1 MMVMIMRVTFI
12 MIKREVVMSNNI
24 SKKVATILSTLK
36 EGVYERDNE
45 INLIMLA
52 MLSGKS
58 IFLYG
63 EPGTAKSMIARRVSY
78 AFKDSSFFSYLMQKF
93 STPEEIFGPYS
104 IKELR
109 EDKLVRKT
117 ANYLPEADF
126 AFLDEIWK
134 SSPAILNTLLTII
147 NEKIFRNGDEDI
159 HVPLKGLVTASNE
172 FPPQNQGLEALYDRM
187 IFRCNVEYVK
197 ERNNFQKLITEK
209 PVDNVR
215 ISNPI
220 TKDDLAA
227 IAKELYN
234 VKVGDNILDIIHAV
248 RVNIDTYNKEQEDI
262 CLSVSDRRWQK
273 IMEVIRISAY
283 ISGRNEVIPSD
294 LLLLKHSLWNN
305 LEEKDAINNII
316 DESIRQFA
324 PKKTQ
329 EYQRYKKEFDELS
342 DEIKEAY
349 QEQKYEYESVSEYNG
364 IEYFDINIQAGN
376 GKSVNLMIP
385 ITILQSKNSIKASVW
400 FDNKLKD
407 KNKYY
412 RYGNDNEYFT
422 YKCTY
427 KDGLI
432 YIEETDHDSNYNTIN
447 VQYTPK
453 QISSKGTYKS
463 VGKSAHKNY
472 LEKTNGYVE
481 KMDNIIRQNHDELEK
496 LCKQYHNFFIDESDI
511 KHTLNYYNEFID
523 DINIL
528 KLEMEKIIEMMKN
541 NPQVK

>member
-1 MMVMIMRVTFI
+1 
-12 MIKREVVMSNNI
+12 MSNNI
-24 SKKVATILSTLK
+24 SKKMEKILKALK
-36 EGVYERDNE
+36 DGVYERDNE

-52 MLSGKS
+52 MLSSKS

-63 EPGTAKSMIARRVSY
+63 EPGTAKSMIARRVSH

-117 ANYLPEADF
+117 ENYLPEADF

-147 NEKIFRNGDEDI
+147 NEKIFRNGDEDVQ
-159 HVPLKGLVTASNE
+159 VPLKGLVTASNE

-197 ERNNFQKLITEK
+197 DRNNFQRLIIEK
-209 PVDNVR
+209 PIDDVK
-215 ISNPI
+215 ISDPI
-220 TKDDLAA
+220 TKDDLDT

-234 VKVGDNILDIIHAV
+234 VKVGENIFDIIHAV
-248 RVNIDTYNKEQEDI
+248 RVKIDKYNEEQEDI

-305 LEEKDAINNII
+305 LEEKDVINDII
-316 DESIRQFA
+316 DESIRQFS
-324 PKKTQ
+324 PKKIQ
-329 EYQRYKKEFDELS
+329 EYQKYKKEFDELS
-342 DEIKEAY
+342 DEIKETY
-349 QEQKYEYESVSEYNG
+349 QEQEDVYADVSEYKG
-364 IEYFDINIQAGN
+364 AEYFNINIKAGN
-376 GKSVNLMIP
+376 GESINLMIP
-385 ITILQSKNSIKASVW
+385 ITILHSKKSVKA
-400 FDNKLKD
+400 FILHGEHLID
-407 KNKYY
+407 KHQYY
-412 RYGNDNEYFT
+412 NWENDYYT
-422 YKCTY
+422 YECIY
-427 KDGLI
+427 KNGAI
-432 YIEETDHDSNYNTIN
+432 NIVETDHDRNKDTTRETYI
-447 VQYTPK
+447 PK
-453 QISSKGTYKS
+453 KISSKGSYKP

-472 LEKTNGYVE
+472 LEKSNVYVE
-481 KMDNIIRQNHDELEK
+481 KMENIIRQNHNELEK
-496 LCKQYHNFFIDESDI
+496 LSKQYHNFFIDKYEIIS
-511 KHTLNYYNEFID
+511 TLSYYNDFIND
-523 DINIL
+523 VNLL
-528 KLEMEKIIEMMKN
+528 KLEMEKLIEMMKN

>member
-1 MMVMIMRVTFI
+1 
-12 MIKREVVMSNNI
+12 MSNNI

-117 ANYLPEADF
+117 ENYLPEADF

-172 FPPQNQGLEALYDRM
+172 FPPHNQGLEALYDRM

-197 ERNNFQKLITEK
+197 DRNNFQKLITEK

-234 VKVGDNILDIIHAV
+234 VKVGDNILDIIHAF
-248 RVNIDTYNKEQEDI
+248 RVNIDTYNKEHEDI

-283 ISGRNEVIPSD
+283 INGRNEVIPSD

-305 LEEKDAINNII
+305 LEEKEVINDII

-329 EYQRYKKEFDELS
+329 EYQKYKKEFDELS
-342 DEIKEAY
+342 DEIKETY
-349 QEQKYEYESVSEYNG
+349 KEQEDKYEDVIGHNG
-364 IEYFDINIQAGN
+364 AEFFYIKIKAGDGEN
-376 GKSVNLMIP
+376 VNLIIP
-385 ITILQSKNSIKASVW
+385 VTILQSKNSIKAYIW
-400 FDNKLKD
+400 EDNQLKNKKNYSKNYHKTYNFTYECIYKNGQIEIKEVDSGHNKD
-407 KNKYY
+407 KY
-412 RYGNDNEYFT
+412 RYYSYGNRN
-422 YKCTY
+422 
-427 KDGLI
+427 LQP
-432 YIEETDHDSNYNTIN
+432 YILKKTIL
-447 VQYTPK
+447 
-453 QISSKGTYKS
+453 KGTYKS

-472 LEKTNGYVE
+472 LEKTNSYIE
-481 KMDNIIRQNHDELEK
+481 KMDNIIRQNHNELEK
-496 LCKQYHNFFIDESDI
+496 LCKKYYNFFIEESDI

>member
-1 MMVMIMRVTFI
+1 
-12 MIKREVVMSNNI
+12 MSNDI
-24 SKKVATILSTLK
+24 SKKVETILNTLK

-45 INLIMLA
+45 INLIMLV

-117 ANYLPEADF
+117 ENYLPEADF

-159 HVPLKGLVTASNE
+159 NVPLKGLVTASNE

-197 ERNNFQKLITEK
+197 DRNNFQKLITEK
-209 PVDNVR
+209 PVDNIK

-220 TKDDLAA
+220 TKDDLDT

-248 RVNIDTYNKEQEDI
+248 RVNIDTYNKEHEDI
-262 CLSVSDRRWQK
+262 CLSISDRRWQK

-305 LEEKDAINNII
+305 LEEKDTINDII

-349 QEQKYEYESVSEYNG
+349 QEQEDEYESVKEYNG
-364 IEYFDINIQAGN
+364 IEYFDVSIKAGN
-376 GKSVNLMIP
+376 GEYVHLMIP
-385 ITILQSKNSIKASVW
+385 LTILQSKNTIKAFIW
-400 FDNKLKD
+400 DGNQLKEE
-407 KNKYY
+407 KSY
-412 RYGNDNEYFT
+412 RNNYNNYGNFNFT
-422 YKCTY
+422 YECVYENGEIKI
-427 KDGLI
+427 KEVDRGHDNRERI
-432 YIEETDHDSNYNTIN
+432 ESYI
-447 VQYTPK
+447 PK
-453 QISSKGTYKS
+453 KTVSKGTYKS

>member
-1 MMVMIMRVTFI
+1 
-12 MIKREVVMSNNI
+12 MSNDI
-24 SKKVATILSTLK
+24 SKKIEKILKTLK
-36 EGVYERDNE
+36 DGVYERDNE

-63 EPGTAKSMIARRVSY
+63 EPGTAKSMIARRVSH

-117 ANYLPEADF
+117 ENYLPEADF

-147 NEKIFRNGDEDI
+147 NEKIFRNGDEDVQ
-159 HVPLKGLVTASNE
+159 VPLKGLVTASNE

-187 IFRCNVEYVK
+187 IFRCSVKYVK
-197 ERNNFQKLITEK
+197 DRNNFQRLIIEK
-209 PVDNVR
+209 PVNDII
-215 ISNPI
+215 ISDPI
-220 TKDDLAA
+220 TKDDLDT

-234 VKVGDNILDIIHAV
+234 VKVGENIFDIIHAV
-248 RVNIDTYNKEQEDI
+248 RVKIDKYNEEQEDFYI
-262 CLSVSDRRWQK
+262 SVSDRRWQK

-294 LLLLKHSLWNN
+294 LLLLKHSLWDDLDEIDVVN
-305 LEEKDAINNII
+305 DII

-329 EYQRYKKEFDELS
+329 EYQKCKKEFDELA
-342 DEIKEAY
+342 DEIKETY
-349 QEQKYEYESVSEYNG
+349 QEQEDEYEDISEYNG
-364 IEYFDINIQAGN
+364 NEYFDIDIEAGDDEN
-376 GKSVNLMIP
+376 VNLMIP
-385 ITILQSKNSIKASVW
+385 TTILHSKKSVKAFIW
-400 FDNKLKD
+400 HNDKLVD
-407 KNKYY
+407 KK
-412 RYGNDNEYFT
+412 EYEKNWCKNHFT
-422 YKCTY
+422 YECVYNNGKIEIKEVDSGY
-427 KDGLI
+427 NKDRYNSYGHRVLTP
-432 YIEETDHDSNYNTIN
+432 YIVE
-447 VQYTPK
+447 K
-453 QISSKGTYKS
+453 ISSKGTYKP

-472 LEKTNGYVE
+472 LEKSNVYIE
-481 KMDNIIRQNHDELEK
+481 KMYNIIRQNHDELEK
-496 LCKQYHNFFIDESDI
+496 LSRQNDNFFIDKYEIIS
-511 KHTLNYYNEFID
+511 TLSYYNDFIND
-523 DINIL
+523 VNLL
-528 KLEMEKIIEMMKN
+528 KLEMEKLIEMMKN

>member
-1 MMVMIMRVTFI
+1 
-12 MIKREVVMSNNI
+12 MSNDI
-24 SKKVATILSTLK
+24 SKKVETILNTLK

-117 ANYLPEADF
+117 ENYLPEADF

-172 FPPQNQGLEALYDRM
+172 FPSQNQGLEALYDRM

-197 ERNNFQKLITEK
+197 ERDNFQKLITEK
-209 PVDNVR
+209 PADNIK

-227 IAKELYN
+227 TAKELYN

-305 LEEKDAINNII
+305 LEEKDAINDII

-324 PKKTQ
+324 PKKNQ
-329 EYQRYKKEFDELS
+329 EYQKYKKEFDELS
-342 DEIKEAY
+342 DEIKESY
-349 QEQKYEYESVSEYNG
+349 QEQEDEYEDVKEYDG
-364 IEYFDINIQAGN
+364 VKYFDINITAGDDEN
-376 GKSVNLMIP
+376 VNLMIP
-385 ITILQSKNSIKASVW
+385 VTILQSKNSVKAFILQDYKLVNKKNYEKNYRQRYNFTYECIYKNGKIEIKEVDSGYNV
-400 FDNKLKD
+400 DS
-407 KNKYY
+407 YY
-412 RYGNDNEYFT
+412 SYGNRNLT
-422 YKCTY
+422 S
-427 KDGLI
+427 
-432 YIEETDHDSNYNTIN
+432 YI
-447 VQYTPK
+447 PK
-453 QISSKGTYKS
+453 KTVSKGIYKS

-472 LEKTNGYVE
+472 LEKTNGYIE
-481 KMDNIIRQNHDELEK
+481 KMDNIIRQNYDELEK

>member
-1 MMVMIMRVTFI
+1 
-12 MIKREVVMSNNI
+12 MSNDI
-24 SKKVATILSTLK
+24 SKKVETILNTLK

-117 ANYLPEADF
+117 ENYLPEADF

-209 PVDNVR
+209 PVDNIK

-234 VKVGDNILDIIHAV
+234 VKIGDNILDIIHAV

-305 LEEKDAINNII
+305 LEEKDAINDII

-329 EYQRYKKEFDELS
+329 EYQKYKKEFDELS
-342 DEIKEAY
+342 DEIKETY
-349 QEQKYEYESVSEYNG
+349 QEQEDEYESVSEYNG
-364 IEYFDINIQAGN
+364 IEYFDINIQAGDDEN
-376 GKSVNLMIP
+376 VNLMIP
-385 ITILQSKNSIKASVW
+385 VTILQSKNSVKAFIW
-400 FDNKLKD
+400 NNDRLNKEQPYERNYNKGYHFTYECVY
-407 KNKYY
+407 KNGKIEINEVDSGYQDRYY
-412 RYGNDNEYFT
+412 SYGNRNLT
-422 YKCTY
+422 P
-427 KDGLI
+427 
-432 YIEETDHDSNYNTIN
+432 YI
-447 VQYTPK
+447 PK
-453 QISSKGTYKS
+453 KAVLKGTYKS

-496 LCKQYHNFFIDESDI
+496 LCKQYHNFFIDERDI